1 MFFVNVNG
9 SCVEKCSSKKAQSD
23 FVRIDEC
30 LNEIISK
37 GFGNK
42 KNGKLKVSNDI
53 IETISGLNEKIEQIR
68 EEAKKNIEKAVIES
82 NLETLVSNQIKEN
95 EEKKDEEYN
104 GIRKQDG
111 KYLLHLRSQKTNK
124 VISYL
129 CLDFDEKTGS
139 FIVQSAES
147 TAKKRSEKKFK
158 KSKNDFIN
166 AEKVIR
172 AIKIDRVE
180 NAKKW
185 LSETIQELGLAGQVG
200 EPNEKAA

>member
-82 NLETLVSNQIKEN
+82 NLENLISNQIEEN
-95 EEKKDEEYN
+95 KNMEDEEYN

-111 KYLLHLRSQKTNK
+111 KYLLHLRSKKTNK
-124 VISYL
+124 VVSYL
-129 CLDFDEKTGS
+129 CLDFDKESNS
-139 FIVQSAES
+139 FIVQSALS
-147 TAKKRSEKKFK
+147 NATKRSGKKFK
-158 KSKNDFIN
+158 KAKNDFIN
-166 AEKVIR
+166 GEAVVH
-172 AIKIDRVE
+172 ALTIDKVE

-185 LSETIQELGLAGQVG
+185 LSETMRELGLAGQVG
-200 EPNEKAA
+200 EPIEKAA